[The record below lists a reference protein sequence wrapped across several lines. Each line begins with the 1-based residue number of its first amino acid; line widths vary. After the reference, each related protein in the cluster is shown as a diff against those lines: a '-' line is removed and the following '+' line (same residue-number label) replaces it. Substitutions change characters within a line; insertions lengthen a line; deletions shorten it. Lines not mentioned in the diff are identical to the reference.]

1 MLYTKVCVPNKTND
15 INVKEFNVITSK
27 SEAKTIVK
35 DISRDCK
42 CKLNCTTWNWNQKW
56 NNETCLNEWK
66 SYQTCKKGYSW
77 NPSISIC
84 ENGIYKVC

>member
-42 CKLNCTTWNWNQKW
+42 CKLNCATWN
-56 NNETCLNEWK
+56 
-66 SYQTCKKGYSW
+66 
-77 NPSISIC
+77 
-84 ENGIYKVC
+84 